1 MPTTTIAEHKRKQL
15 IDNLDQAH
23 HNATYGGNGATLYKE
38 AADEIRHLLTYIEQL
53 RDRLHWVN
61 EDFLEMK
68 LRLELIQKA
77 ERRREQNDD

>member
-23 HNATYGGNGATLYKE
+23 RNATYGGNGRTLYKE

-53 RDRLHWVN
+53 RERLHWVN
-61 EDFLEMK
+61 EDFLETR

-77 ERRREQNDD
+77 QRRTEQHDG

>member
-23 HNATYGGNGATLYKE
+23 HNATYGGNGYTLYKE

-61 EDFLEMK
+61 EDFLETK
-68 LRLELIQKA
+68 LRLELIQNA
-77 ERRREQNDD
+77 QRRKEQHDD